1 MARGPGKVD
10 LSAET
15 ADRSLPILL
24 LRAREATM
32 ARFRPMLARHG
43 VTEQQW
49 RVLRVLDDAGSLEP
63 TELAVRA
70 AVLPPSL
77 TRIVKTLENRKLVTR
92 AKVKADGRRAVIA
105 IAPAGRALIKELSP
119 ERRSIYREIERRFG
133 RGQMQQLL
141 DLLEGLVQSN
151 GKD

>member
-1 MARGPGKVD
+1 MVKGKVG
-10 LSAET
+10 SSVEKT
-15 ADRSLPILL
+15 GRSLPILL

-49 RVLRVLDDAGSLEP
+49 RVLRVLDEAGSLEP

-70 AVLPPSL
+70 SVLPPSL
-77 TRIVKTLENRKLVTR
+77 TRIVKSLLNRKLVTR
-92 AKVKADGRRAVIA
+92 RKVKDDGRRAVIA

-119 ERRSIYREIERRFG
+119 ERRAIYREIERRFG
-133 RGQMQQLL
+133 REELRQLL
-141 DLLEGLVQSN
+141 DLLESLVRRN
-151 GKD
+151 GRD

>member
-1 MARGPGKVD
+1 MARGLNKVD
-10 LSAET
+10 SSAET
-15 ADRSLPILL
+15 TNRSLPILL

-49 RVLRVLDDAGSLEP
+49 RVLRVLDEAGSLEA

-77 TRIVKTLENRKLVTR
+77 TRIVKNLQNRKLVTR
-92 AKVKADGRRAVIA
+92 AKVKADGRRAMIA

-119 ERRSIYREIERRFG
+119 ERRSIYREIEHRFG
-133 RGQMQQLL
+133 RVRMKQLL
-141 DLLEGLVQSN
+141 DLLESLVRSN
-151 GKD
+151 GGG